1 MRIFSSFYLLIFLF
15 SCYTTDISTQKKSL
29 CDYKTEDSREVKK
42 IISIN
47 RGACFGTCPI
57 YFISIFSDQSAI
69 YHGKK
74 FVEKIGEIEFKL
86 SEEEINSIL
95 QKANKINYCQL
106 EDEYFE
112 HISDLPRTYVQIFDK
127 KVLDYYGAPKELKEL
142 EELIDNICFRYIK

>member
-1 MRIFSSFYLLIFLF
+1 MRIFYSFYLLFCLC
-15 SCYTTDISTQKKSL
+15 SCYTTIISTQKNSL
-29 CDYKTEDSREVKK
+29 CDYKTKDIKEVKK

-57 YFISIFSDQSAI
+57 YFISIFSDKSAI
-69 YHGKK
+69 YHGKN
-74 FVEKIGEIEFKL
+74 FVEKIGKIEFKL

-127 KVLDYYGAPKELKEL
+127 KILDYYGAPKELKEL
-142 EELIDNICFRYIK
+142 EELIDEICFKYIK

>member
-1 MRIFSSFYLLIFLF
+1 MRIFYSFYFLF
-15 SCYTTDISTQKKSL
+15 FICSCHTTDISTQKQSL
-29 CDYKTEDSREVKK
+29 CDYKMEDIKEVNK

-57 YFISIFSDQSAI
+57 YFISIFSDRSAI

-74 FVEKIGEIEFKL
+74 FVEKIGKIEFKL
-86 SEEEINSIL
+86 SEKEINSIL

-112 HISDLPRTYVQIFDK
+112 NISDLPRTYVQIFDK
-127 KVLDYYGAPKELKEL
+127 KVLDYYGSPKELKEL
-142 EELIDNICFRYIK
+142 EELIEDICFRYIK